1 MRDDDPRD
9 GTASMLDALGC
20 VCYQLRVRA
29 KYVKDAPL
37 VVVKLGSGI
46 LTDARN
52 RLAPTRL
59 KRLVAQVARAR
70 KEGREVVLVSSGA
83 VAAGMEALHCEK
95 RPTRLAELQ
104 ACAAVGQSRL
114 MALYEELFSA
124 HGLQVAQVLLT
135 HADLQDHDRHL
146 NGRNTLMALL
156 DRGVVPVINENDAV
170 TFTELTVGDNDKLS
184 ALVAALLP
192 ANLLVQLTTADG
204 LVRNFGKPNARLIST
219 VRKIDSDI
227 RQLARGTHS
236 ATSVGGMTSKVE
248 AAQIAGRA
256 GIPMVIASGTKPG
269 QLNKVLAAEKVGT
282 LFVPNGQKLKG
293 RKRWIAFF
301 HHPQG
306 ELVVDDGAKTA
317 LRERA
322 TSLLSMGITGC
333 EGEFSAGDVV
343 RIGDRHGTA
352 IAQGIARFGMADI
365 ENGTAGK
372 IVVHRDD
379 LVIL

>member
-1 MRDDDPRD
+1 M
-9 GTASMLDALGC
+9 
-20 VCYQLRVRA
+20 
-29 KYVKDAPL
+29 
-37 VVVKLGSGI
+37 VVKLGSGI

-52 RLAPTRL
+52 RLAPARI
-59 KRLVAQVARAR
+59 KQLVSQIVRAR
-70 KEGREVVLVSSGA
+70 KAGREVVLVSSGA
-83 VAAGMEALHCEK
+83 VAAGMEALGCEK

-114 MALYEELFSA
+114 MARYEELFSA
-124 HGLQVAQVLLT
+124 HKLQAAQVLLT

-146 NGRNTLMALL
+146 NARNTLMALL

-204 LVRNFGKPNARLIST
+204 LVRNFGKANARVIST
-219 VRKIDSDI
+219 VRKIDDAL
-227 RQLARGTHS
+227 RRLARGTQS
-236 ATSVGGMTSKVE
+236 ATSIGGMASKVA

-256 GIPMVIASGTKPG
+256 GIPMVIANGTKRG
-269 QLNKVLAAEKVGT
+269 QLTKVLAGENVGT
-282 LFVPNGQKLKG
+282 LFVPGSDKLKG

-301 HHPQG
+301 HHPKG
-306 ELVVDDGAKTA
+306 ELVVDDGAKVA
-317 LRERA
+317 LRERG
-322 TSLLSMGITGC
+322 TSLLSMGIAGC

-343 RIGDRHGTA
+343 RICDSNGTGF
-352 IAQGIARFGMADI
+352 AQGITRFSKSEI
-365 ENGTAGK
+365 ENNSAGK
-372 IVVHRDD
+372 VVVHRDD